1 MRDIEG
7 VDSKYHR
14 DFIWIIWSIILYFSN
29 KNNKSYI
36 EKLYKLFITGYVRG
50 TKKSKSNLIIMAVL
64 FIINPLPRIT
74 YPVPCLTNE
83 QFKQSNLHS
92 LKCNKYYL
100 TLFQNKTYMEV

>member
-1 MRDIEG
+1 MISSCLCG
-7 VDSKYHR
+7 SS
-14 DFIWIIWSIILYFSN
+14 ILGIILYFSN